1 MHQPTATRSNR
12 VTAVFQDATMLA
24 FDLCRDTTF
33 GQLAERIGNLAR
45 LHGGLFLPVHVSLA
59 SGRRI
64 ASSC

>member
-1 MHQPTATRSNR
+1 
-12 VTAVFQDATMLA
+12 MLA

-33 GQLAERIGNLAR
+33 GQLAERIDHLAR

-59 SGRRI
+59 SGRPI